1 MSVRSTRNQ
10 MLAEQ
15 MMGSLASRNMEA
27 YYVKNKEEALAK
39 ALSLLPEGSTVSWGG
54 TASAAEIGLLETLK
68 NGNYT
73 VYDRA
78 DADSDEGVRGVIL
91 QAFDCD
97 FYIGSVNAMSV
108 DGVLVNIDGHSN
120 RVAAYAWGPRNLLLI
135 VGMNKVAKTVEDAIS
150 RARNEASPINAQRF
164 GINPPCVKA
173 GSCFDCKAVDCI
185 CCNVLIT
192 RFSQKKNRIKIILVD
207 ESLGF

>member
-1 MSVRSTRNQ
+1 MSVRSARNQ

-15 MMGSLASRNMEA
+15 MIGSLASRNMEA

-39 ALSLLPEGSTVSWGG
+39 ALQMMPEGSTVSWGG
-54 TASAAEIGLLETLK
+54 TASAAEIGLLEALK
-68 NGNYT
+68 KGNYT

-78 DADSDEGVRGVIL
+78 DANSDDGVRKVIL
-91 QAFDCD
+91 QAFECD
-97 FYIGSVNAMSV
+97 FYIGSVNGISV

-120 RVAAYAWGPRNLLLI
+120 RVAAYAWGPKNLILI
-135 VGMNKVAKTVEDAIS
+135 VGMNKVAKTLEDAIS

-164 GINPPCVKA
+164 GINPPCVKK
-173 GSCFDCKAVDCI
+173 GSCSDCKAVDCI

-192 RFSQKKNRIKIILVD
+192 RFSQSKSRIKIILVD
-207 ESLGF
+207 ENLGF

>member
-1 MSVRSTRNQ
+1 MSVRSERNR

-15 MMGSLASRNMEA
+15 MIKSLASRNMEA

-68 NGNYT
+68 KGNYT

-78 DADSDEGVRGVIL
+78 DHDTDEGVRGVIL

-97 FYIGSVNAMSV
+97 FYIGSVNGISV

-120 RVAAYAWGPRNLLLI
+120 RVAAYAWGPRTLLLI

-173 GSCFDCKAVDCI
+173 GSCFDCKAQDCI
-185 CCNVLIT
+185 CCNILLT
-192 RFSQKKNRIKIILVD
+192 RFSQRKNRIKIILVD
-207 ESLGF
+207 ENLGF